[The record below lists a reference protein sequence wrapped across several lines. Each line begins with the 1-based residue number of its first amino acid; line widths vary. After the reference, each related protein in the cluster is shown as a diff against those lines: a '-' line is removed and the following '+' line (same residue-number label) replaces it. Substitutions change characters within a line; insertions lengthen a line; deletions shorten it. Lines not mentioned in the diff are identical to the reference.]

1 MIDAANT
8 IYFTALIL
16 VSLRLVAFFIIVP
29 VFFPE
34 GTPNI
39 VKISLSLMIAYIIMP
54 GISTA
59 NIANVSTTMTFVIY
73 AINEVIAG
81 LTLGFFTNLCF
92 MSVRFA
98 GNIMD
103 LQVGF
108 SMMSMYDPSTSSN
121 TTLIEHM
128 IYWFSLVLFFII
140 DGHHMLIR
148 ALIDSF
154 SNIQIGQF
162 FLSNDNINVIISAF
176 TSYFAVG
183 IKIAIPIMIILLI
196 TDLAMGLVART
207 VPQLNI
213 MILGLPIKIL
223 IGLLAFSLAL
233 PIFMN
238 IIIANFQTIPN
249 FIKSLYKVAPFLI
262 VFASDDKTEDATPRK
277 KFESRRKGQVA
288 KSKDVALALTLL
300 ASTIVI
306 IALGGYAVNE
316 FKSTMIAFLN
326 SYLNIPITYNSAQNI
341 MIIAV
346 WRIAI
351 VLLPMILPIMIM
363 GILANVLQTGFLISN
378 EPIKMD
384 FSKLN
389 PINGFKRMFSVK
401 TAVELVKDL
410 ALVTIVGLVGYNF
423 VSSNFTIILSLWNL
437 SPIGMLSAI
446 GNLTASIFF
455 RITLL
460 MIVIG
465 ISDYIFQWFQ
475 YNKDLRMTKQEVKE
489 EYKQDEGDPQIKSK
503 IRQKQRDMA
512 MRRMMQEI
520 PKATVVVTNP
530 THISIAIKYVQG
542 EDAPTVTAKG
552 ADYVALKIK
561 QVAKENHIPIIEN
574 KPLAR
579 LIFEKV
585 DLDQQIPAEM
595 YQAVAEILALVYKL
609 KK

>member
-1 MIDAANT
+1 MVDAANS
-8 IYFTALIL
+8 IYFTSLIL
-16 VSLRLVAFFIIVP
+16 VSIRLIAFFLVVP

-34 GTPNI
+34 GTPDI
-39 VKISLSLMIAYIIMP
+39 IKVSLSLMIAYIIMP

-59 NIANVSTTMTFVIY
+59 NLGTVNTTMVFAIY
-73 AINEVIAG
+73 AVNEVVAG

-98 GNIMD
+98 GSIMD
-103 LQVGF
+103 MQVGF
-108 SMMSMYDPSTSSN
+108 SMMSMYDPSISSN
-121 TTLIEHM
+121 ATLIEHM
-128 IYWFSLVLFFII
+128 LYWFALVLFFII

-162 FLSNDNINVIISAF
+162 FLSNANINVIISAF
-176 TSYFAVG
+176 TAYFLVG

-196 TDLAMGLVART
+196 TDLTMGLVART

-249 FIKSLYKVAPFLI
+249 FIKSMYKVAPFLI
-262 VFASDDKTEDATPRK
+262 IFASDDKTEDATPKKKDEARK
-277 KFESRRKGQVA
+277 KGQIA

-300 ASTIVI
+300 TSTLVLIT
-306 IALGGYAVNE
+306 LGGYAINQ
-316 FKSTMIAFLN
+316 FKLTLITFFN
-326 SYLNIPITYNSAQNI
+326 SYLSTDLTYNSAQNI
-341 MIIAV
+341 MLIAV

-351 VLLPMILPIMIM
+351 VLLPMIVPIMLM
-363 GILANVLQTGFLISN
+363 GVLANLLQTGFLISS

-384 FSKLN
+384 FKKLS
-389 PINGFKRMFSVK
+389 PISGFKRMFSVK
-401 TAVELVKDL
+401 TFAELIKDL
-410 ALVTIVGLVGYNF
+410 TLVTIVGLVGYNF
-423 VSSNFTIILSLWNL
+423 VSSNYTTILNMWNL
-437 SPIGMLSAI
+437 SPFAMLTSIGS
-446 GNLTASIFF
+446 LTISIFF
-455 RITLL
+455 RVTLL
-460 MIVIG
+460 MLVIA
-465 ISDYIFQWFQ
+465 ICDYIFQWFQ
-475 YNKDLRMTKQEVKE
+475 YNKDLKMTKQEVKE
-489 EYKQDEGDPQIKSK
+489 EFKQDEGDPQIKSK
-503 IRQKQRDMA
+503 IRQKQREMA
-512 MRRMMQEI
+512 MRRMMSEV
-520 PKATVVVTNP
+520 PKATVVITNP
-530 THISIAIKYVQG
+530 THISIALKYVQG

-552 ADYVALKIK
+552 ADLVALKIK
-561 QVAKENHIPIIEN
+561 QVAKEHDIPIIEN

-585 DLDQQIPAEM
+585 DEGKQIPAEM
-595 YQAVAEILALVYKL
+595 YQAVAEILAIVYKL

>member
-29 VFFPE
+29 AFFPE

-389 PINGFKRMFSVK
+389 PINGFKRMFSIK